1 MGRGGKPFAQRTHR
15 DESSSTSA
23 VMPCVS
29 AKNSARARTDC
40 SEERVRRAR
49 AARRQSL
56 LPSPSVIRVD
66 TAGSVGRAAPSHD
79 KDVAK
84 TRAAAGK
91 KSRRLAAAR
100 DTRRRT
106 GAGTYIERINPAP
119 ASLRVKNEE
128 AIRFNPSFQ
137 STRVKG
143 VCHRSIIDGHLDGQR
158 GRKRRRDPFTREQE
172 QRRTRIWRGAW
183 KHGHLM

>member
-15 DESSSTSA
+15 DESRSTST
-23 VMPCVS
+23 VLRCVS
-29 AKNSARARTDC
+29 AKNIARARIDC

-66 TAGSVGRAAPSHD
+66 SAGPFGRAAPSHY

-84 TRAAAGK
+84 TCATAGK
-91 KSRRLAAAR
+91 KRRRRAAAR
-100 DTRRRT
+100 DTQRSTR
-106 GAGTYIERINPAP
+106 AGTHIERINPAP

-128 AIRFNPSFQ
+128 AIRLNPSCH
-137 STRVKG
+137 STRVNG
-143 VCHRSIIDGHLDGQR
+143 ACHRSMLDGHLDGQR
-158 GRKRRRDPFTREQE
+158 GRKRRRDPFARETKASLHKE
-172 QRRTRIWRGAW
+172 LARRMDA
-183 KHGHLM
+183 